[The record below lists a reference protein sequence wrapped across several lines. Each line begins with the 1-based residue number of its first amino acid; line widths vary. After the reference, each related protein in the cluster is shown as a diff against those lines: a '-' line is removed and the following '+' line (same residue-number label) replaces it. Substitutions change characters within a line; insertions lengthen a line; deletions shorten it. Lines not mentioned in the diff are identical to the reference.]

1 MTIQIIKPGFWS
13 KLFSHCE
20 EMECTPDLMLAERTD
35 GNDKGPILAVAGR
48 YLVEQSSSKC
58 FKVWYAHSSIEADWD
73 TTKSSLEDAIT
84 YITAKAE
91 GIA

>member
-1 MTIQIIKPGFWS
+1 MQVIKPGFWS
-13 KLFSHCE
+13 NLFSQCE

-35 GNDKGPILAVAGR
+35 GNDKGPIVAVAGR
-48 YLVEQSSSKC
+48 YAVEQSSSKA
-58 FKVWYAHSSIEADWD
+58 FKVWYAQSRIEAEWD

-91 GIA
+91 GIS